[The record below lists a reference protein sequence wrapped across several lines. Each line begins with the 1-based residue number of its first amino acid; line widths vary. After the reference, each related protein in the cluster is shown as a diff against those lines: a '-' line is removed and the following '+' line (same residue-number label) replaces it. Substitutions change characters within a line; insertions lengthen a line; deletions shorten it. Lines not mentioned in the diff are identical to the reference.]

1 MGTRGSQSQPGMG
14 LELDTAEEATS
25 GIERWWKQ
33 LVVERAAMGGSIGG
47 EARWRYWLL
56 SCLNPGAGGGEG
68 RGTPPKK

>member
-14 LELDTAEEATS
+14 LELDTVEEATS